1 MNLNY
6 GFLIILVPVI
16 LFSLTIHEYAHALV
30 AHRLGDDTA
39 KNQGRLSLNPL
50 VHLDLLGTLLLFI
63 VHFGWAK
70 PVPVDPRNF
79 KNPKKDMLLV
89 ALAGPV
95 SNILTAIV
103 AAVVLKAV
111 FENFASAGIPP
122 GSGVDVAVRML
133 VWFIY
138 IGIVLAVFNMIPV
151 PPLDGSRVL
160 YGLLPD
166 SLAFRYAR
174 FETYGIFILFAIFI
188 FGGSFLGYFIR
199 IPVVIFIKLCNF
211 NYSELEIV
219 IRAMNPS

>member
-1 MNLNY
+1 MNY
-6 GFLIILVPVI
+6 GFFIILAPVI

-30 AHRLGDDTA
+30 AYRLGDDTA

-103 AAVVLKAV
+103 AAVVLKAL

-122 GSGVDVAVRML
+122 GSGVDVATRML

-188 FGGSFLGYFIR
+188 FGGQFLGYFIR
-199 IPVVIFIKLCNF
+199 VPVVIFIEMCNF
-211 NYSELEIV
+211 SHSELEIV

>member
-1 MNLNY
+1 MNY
-6 GFLIILVPVI
+6 GFLIILAPVI

-103 AAVVLKAV
+103 AAVVLKAL
-111 FENFASAGIPP
+111 FENFAFAGIPP
-122 GSGVDVAVRML
+122 GSGIDIVARML

-166 SLAFRYAR
+166 SLAYRYAR

-199 IPVVIFIKLCNF
+199 VPVVIFIEMCNF
-211 NYSELEIV
+211 SPSELGIV

>member
-1 MNLNY
+1 MNY
-6 GFLIILVPVI
+6 SFYIILVPVI

-79 KNPKKDMLLV
+79 RNPKKDMLLV
-89 ALAGPV
+89 AIAGPV
-95 SNILTAIV
+95 SNILTAIA

-111 FENFASAGIPP
+111 FENFAVILP

-138 IGIVLAVFNMIPV
+138 IGIVLAVFNMLPV

-166 SLAFRYAR
+166 SLAYRYAR
-174 FETYGIFILFAIFI
+174 FETYGIFILFGLFLFGGKFLSYFIFVPVGIFI
-188 FGGSFLGYFIR
+188 QT
-199 IPVVIFIKLCNF
+199 CNF
-211 NYSELEIV
+211 SPSELEILV
-219 IRAMNPS
+219 RAMNP

>member
-1 MNLNY
+1 MNY
-6 GFLIILVPVI
+6 SFFIILIPVI
-16 LFSLTIHEYAHALV
+16 LFSLTIHEYAHAL
-30 AHRLGDDTA
+30 AAYRLGDDTA
-39 KNQGRLSLNPL
+39 KRQGRLSLNPL

-79 KNPKKDMLLV
+79 RNPKKDMLLV

-95 SNILTAIV
+95 SNILTAIA
-103 AAVVLKAV
+103 AAVILKAV
-111 FENFASAGIPP
+111 FENFAAIPP

-138 IGIVLAVFNMIPV
+138 IGIVLAVFNMIPI

-166 SLAFRYAR
+166 SLAYRYAK
-174 FETYGIFILFAIFI
+174 FETYGIFILFAFFLFGGKFLSYFIFVPVGIFI
-188 FGGSFLGYFIR
+188 QM
-199 IPVVIFIKLCNF
+199 CNF
-211 NYSELEIV
+211 SPSELEILV
-219 IRAMNPS
+219 RAMNP

>member
-1 MNLNY
+1 MNY
-6 GFLIILVPVI
+6 QFLIILVPVI

-39 KNQGRLSLNPL
+39 KRQGRLSLNPL
-50 VHLDLLGTLLLFI
+50 VHLDVLGTLLLFI

-79 KNPKKDMLLV
+79 RNPKKDMLMV

-95 SNILTAIV
+95 SNILTAIA
-103 AAVVLKAV
+103 AAVILKAV
-111 FENFASAGIPP
+111 FENFTAIPP

-133 VWFIY
+133 VWFMY

-166 SLAFRYAR
+166 SLAYRYAR
-174 FETYGIFILFAIFI
+174 FETYGIFILFAFFL
-188 FGGSFLGYFIR
+188 FGGQFLGYFIR
-199 IPVVIFIKLCNF
+199 VPVVIFIEMCNF
-211 NYSELEIV
+211 SPSELQVV
-219 IRAMNPS
+219 IRAMNP

>member
-1 MNLNY
+1 MNY
-6 GFLIILVPVI
+6 SFFIILIPVI

-30 AHRLGDDTA
+30 AYRLGDDTA
-39 KNQGRLSLNPL
+39 KRQGRLSLNPL

-79 KNPKKDMLLV
+79 RNPKKDMLLV

-95 SNILTAIV
+95 SNILTAIA
-103 AAVVLKAV
+103 AAVILKAV
-111 FENFASAGIPP
+111 FENFGAIPP

-166 SLAFRYAR
+166 SLAYRYAR
-174 FETYGIFILFAIFI
+174 FETYGIFILFAFFLFGGKFLSYFIFVPVGIFI
-188 FGGSFLGYFIR
+188 QM
-199 IPVVIFIKLCNF
+199 CNF
-211 NYSELEIV
+211 SPSELEILV
-219 IRAMNPS
+219 RAMNP

>member
-1 MNLNY
+1 MDMNY
-6 GFLIILVPVI
+6 GFFIILVPVI
-16 LFSLTIHEYAHALV
+16 LFSLTVHEYAHAFV
-30 AHRLGDDTA
+30 AYRLGDDTA
-39 KNQGRLSLNPL
+39 KRQGRLSLNPL

-95 SNILTAIV
+95 SNILTAIA

-111 FENFASAGIPP
+111 FENFAFGGIPP
-122 GSGVDVAVRML
+122 GSGVDVVVRML

-138 IGIVLAVFNMIPV
+138 IGIVLAVFNMIPI

-166 SLAFRYAR
+166 SIAARYAR
-174 FETYGIFILFAIFI
+174 VETYGIFILFAFFL
-188 FGGSFLGYFIR
+188 FGGKLLGYFIYV
-199 IPVVIFIKLCNF
+199 PVGIFIGMCNF
-211 NYSELEIV
+211 SHGELEIV
-219 IRAMNPS
+219 IRAMNP

>member
-1 MNLNY
+1 MNY
-6 GFLIILVPVI
+6 QFLIILVPVI

-39 KNQGRLSLNPL
+39 KRQGRLSLNPL
-50 VHLDLLGTLLLFI
+50 VHLDVLGTLLLFI

-79 KNPKKDMLLV
+79 RNPKKDMLMV

-95 SNILTAIV
+95 SNILTAIA
-103 AAVVLKAV
+103 AAVILKAV
-111 FENFASAGIPP
+111 FENFAAIPP

-133 VWFIY
+133 VWFMY

-166 SLAFRYAR
+166 SLAYRYAR
-174 FETYGIFILFAIFI
+174 FETYGIFILFAIFL
-188 FGGSFLGYFIR
+188 FGGQFLGYFIR
-199 IPVVIFIKLCNF
+199 VPVVIFIEMCNF
-211 NYSELEIV
+211 SPSELQVV
-219 IRAMNPS
+219 IRAMNP

>member
-1 MNLNY
+1 MNY
-6 GFLIILVPVI
+6 QFLIILVPVI

-39 KNQGRLSLNPL
+39 KRQGRLSLNPL
-50 VHLDLLGTLLLFI
+50 VHLDVLGTLLLFI

-79 KNPKKDMLLV
+79 RNPKKDMLMV

-95 SNILTAIV
+95 SNILTAIA
-103 AAVVLKAV
+103 AAVILKAV
-111 FENFASAGIPP
+111 FENFAVIPP

-133 VWFIY
+133 VWFMY

-166 SLAFRYAR
+166 SLAYRYAR
-174 FETYGIFILFAIFI
+174 FETYGIFILFAFFL
-188 FGGSFLGYFIR
+188 FGGQFLGYFIR
-199 IPVVIFIKLCNF
+199 VPVVIFIEMCNF
-211 NYSELEIV
+211 SPSELQVV
-219 IRAMNPS
+219 IRAMNP

>member
-1 MNLNY
+1 MNY
-6 GFLIILVPVI
+6 SFFIILIPVI
-16 LFSLTIHEYAHALV
+16 LFSLTIHEYAHAL
-30 AHRLGDDTA
+30 AAYRLGDDTA
-39 KNQGRLSLNPL
+39 KRQGRLSLNPL

-79 KNPKKDMLLV
+79 RNPKKDMLLV

-95 SNILTAIV
+95 SNILTAIA
-103 AAVVLKAV
+103 AAVILKAV
-111 FENFASAGIPP
+111 FENFAAIPP

-138 IGIVLAVFNMIPV
+138 IGIVLAVFNMIPI

-166 SLAFRYAR
+166 SLAYRYAR
-174 FETYGIFILFAIFI
+174 FETYGIFILFAFFL
-188 FGGSFLGYFIR
+188 FGGKFLGYFIFV
-199 IPVVIFIKLCNF
+199 PVGIFIQMCNF
-211 NYSELEIV
+211 SPSELEILV
-219 IRAMNPS
+219 RAMNP

>member
-1 MNLNY
+1 MDINY
-6 GFLIILVPVI
+6 AFLIILVPVI

-30 AHRLGDDTA
+30 AYRLGDDTA
-39 KNQGRLSLNPL
+39 KRQGRLSLNPL
-50 VHLDLLGTLLLFI
+50 VHLDILGTLLLFI

-95 SNILTAIV
+95 SNILTAIA
-103 AAVVLKAV
+103 AAVVLKAI
-111 FENFASAGIPP
+111 FENFASISP
-122 GSGVDVAVRML
+122 GSGVDVVVRML

-166 SLAFRYAR
+166 SLAYRYAR
-174 FETYGIFILFAIFI
+174 FETYGIFILFAFFL
-188 FGGSFLGYFIR
+188 FGGQFLAYFIR
-199 IPVVIFIKLCNF
+199 VPVIIFIQMCNF
-211 NYSELEIV
+211 NYGELEIV
-219 IRAMNPS
+219 VRAMNPS

>member
-1 MNLNY
+1 MNY
-6 GFLIILVPVI
+6 SFFIILVPVI

-30 AHRLGDDTA
+30 AYRLGDDTA
-39 KNQGRLSLNPL
+39 KRQGRLSLNPL

-79 KNPKKDMLLV
+79 RNPKKDMLLV

-95 SNILTAIV
+95 SNILTAIA
-103 AAVVLKAV
+103 AAVILKAV
-111 FENFASAGIPP
+111 FENFAAIPP

-166 SLAFRYAR
+166 SLAYRYAR
-174 FETYGIFILFAIFI
+174 FETYGIFILFAFFL
-188 FGGSFLGYFIR
+188 FGGKFLGYFIFV
-199 IPVVIFIKLCNF
+199 PVGIFIQMCNF
-211 NYSELEIV
+211 SPSELEILV
-219 IRAMNPS
+219 RAMNPQ